1 MVVYKNISE
10 LCNQRNISI
19 AKLER
24 EVGVGNGTI
33 GRWEKS
39 SPTVE
44 NLKKVADYFGVTV
57 NDLIS
62 QAPTS

>member
-1 MVVYKNISE
+1 MIVAKIAA
-10 LCNQRNISI
+10 LCKARGISI

-24 EVGVGNGTI
+24 DLCIGNGTI

-44 NLKKVADYFGVTV
+44 NLKKVADYFDTTI
-57 NDLIS
+57 DALIS
-62 QAPTS
+62 TQKS